1 MPLFIKAILML
12 WVLTIVGIIF
22 LRAWFGSASEEQL
35 YDYFQ
40 GKRPMWFLPVGIMI
54 WLSVIAIIPFFAWLI
69 FIH

>member
-22 LRAWFGSASEEQL
+22 SRVWFSGASEEQV
-35 YDYFQ
+35 YDYFK
-40 GKRPMWFLPVGIMI
+40 GKRPKWFVLAEIMI